1 MSKLRAAVCLALL
14 TLTFAH
20 RAAARQAE
28 ARTPYRLSLPGENW
42 ALDIDLTDFNIPVRV
57 PPPTVAKE
65 KVYALPSGVPIEEV
79 TDDGSRYQLLAF
91 RKEKEKSDT
100 SFSMLLINFRPAQAA
115 GTAAD
120 FRDSH
125 IRNLTK
131 SKSLA
136 GGKAKTSE
144 HNGVPV
150 ASYKISPVFLG
161 YSLSPVALIQ
171 AGQRTLQAYYVKDG
185 VWVTITL
192 TAGDL
197 GEAEERLFYSLL
209 DSARFV
215 DTSAP
220 STSFDYYH
228 LGRVLYLSEDYYK
241 AAGPLTMAVALE
253 HRERR
258 LDTASW
264 RDLVAKLI
272 DSLSRSGEVKKS
284 KELMDYAVAR
294 DPSYPMFEMALAIY
308 HAHYGDLDK
317 TIEHLE
323 KAFLNRQN
331 AMFAPLPDPLLHP
344 AFGRFRKDERFK
356 KAVKEMKKK
365 QKD

>member
-1 MSKLRAAVCLALL
+1 
-14 TLTFAH
+14 
-20 RAAARQAE
+20 
-28 ARTPYRLSLPGENW
+28 
-42 ALDIDLTDFNIPVRV
+42 
-57 PPPTVAKE
+57 
-65 KVYALPSGVPIEEV
+65 VPIEEL
-79 TDDGSRYQLLAF
+79 TGDGSQYRLLTF
-91 RKEKEKSDT
+91 RKKKEKSDT
-100 SFSMLLINFRPAQAA
+100 SFIMLLINFRPAQAA

-120 FRDSH
+120 LRDSH
-125 IRNLTK
+125 IENLTK

-136 GGKAKTSE
+136 GGKPKTSE
-144 HNGVPV
+144 YNGVPV
-150 ASYKISPVFLG
+150 ASYKVSSGFLNH
-161 YSLSPVALIQ
+161 YFNLSPIALIQ
-171 AGQRTLQAYYVKDG
+171 AGQRTLQAYFVRDG
-185 VWVTITL
+185 VWVTIVFS
-192 TAGDL
+192 ASDI

-228 LGRVLYLSEDYYK
+228 LGRVLYLTEDYHK
-241 AAGPLTMAVALE
+241 AAEPLTMAVGLE

-294 DPSYPMFEMALAIY
+294 DPSYPLFDMALARY
-308 HAHYGDLDK
+308 HAYYGDLDK
-317 TIEHLE
+317 TIRHLE

-331 AMFAPLPDPLLHP
+331 AMFAPLPDPLDDP
-344 AFGRFRKDERFK
+344 AFERFRKDERFK

-365 QKD
+365 PKD